1 MYRLNQRHICVHIYS
16 TKLTQNFKSQ
26 CICSQPW
33 IQWPIIDNI
42 RQWKVMFLNIFF
54 STNLNFEVRMSILPL
69 MIVTLNKSFRLRAGP
84 NPNKVKYSRNI
95 NGTLLIVAFIELSYA
110 YFFCLRLFNWQFF
123 EPIFTLFNVRSKINL
138 TFHDDN

>member
-26 CICSQPW
+26 SICSQPW

-42 RQWKVMFLNIFF
+42 RQWKLMFLNILF
-54 STNLNFEVRMSILPL
+54 SPNLNFEVRMSILPL
-69 MIVTLNKSFRLRAGP
+69 MIVTLNKCFRLRVAP
-84 NPNKVKYSRNI
+84 NPNKVKYSRNF

-123 EPIFTLFNVRSKINL
+123 EPIFTLFNVRRKINL
-138 TFHDDN
+138 TFHDDY